1 MNEKRKGLFN
11 KVIICFLC
19 VISLLTAG
27 SILYFRYMIAEVA
40 RGEENLTTYE
50 KHIAMIVENRE
61 DIFWKTVY
69 ESARKAGEE
78 QGYYVE
84 LYGGNLPIDYSR
96 QELLKIAIDASVD
109 GIILEGDDSEVL
121 AGEIARAEESKIPVV
136 TVLSDATQSTRECYV
151 GINSYHLGQTLGKQV
166 LSNVTGDM
174 LTVCVLM
181 NRNEANTNQNII
193 YSGIGEVLTKNVKS
207 PYKIYATAIQDTGT
221 FGAEET
227 VRDIFLAEESLPD
240 VLICLDKLSTT
251 SACQAVVDYNKVGEV
266 EIIGCYSSD
275 AILQAIQKN
284 VLQATV
290 AFDTQGMG
298 EECITAMMEYWETG
312 HVSEYKPVSVNLVT
326 SENIGEYIENETDM
340 Q

>member
-1 MNEKRKGLFN
+1 MSQKRRQLFN
-11 KVIICFLC
+11 KVMICFL
-19 VISLLTAG
+19 IIIFLLTAG
-27 SILYFRYMIAEVA
+27 SILYFRYMIAEVV

-61 DIFWKTVY
+61 DTFWKTVY

-96 QELLKIAIDASVD
+96 QELLRIAIDASVD
-109 GIILEGDDSEVL
+109 GIILEGDDSQEL
-121 AGEIARAEESKIPVV
+121 AKEIARAEEKEIPVV
-136 TVLSDATQSTRECYV
+136 TVLSDSTQSTRECYV
-151 GINSYHLGQTLGKQV
+151 GINSYHLGQTFGKQV
-166 LSNVTGDM
+166 LKNVTSDM

-193 YSGIGEVLTKNVKS
+193 YSGIGEVLAKNAES

-227 VRDIFLAEESLPD
+227 VRDIFLAEEKLPD

-290 AFDTQGMG
+290 AFDTKGMG
-298 EECITAMMEYWETG
+298 EECINAMTEYWKDG
-312 HVSEYKPVSVNLVT
+312 HVSEYKPVSVSLIT
-326 SENIGEYIENETDM
+326 AENIGEYIENETDI